1 MDEQR
6 TALQLYTVRDETA
19 RDFTGTLRSV
29 AALGYRAV
37 EFAGYGDLPAA
48 QLRDLLDETGMR
60 AASSHVRYARL
71 DEALDE
77 EIAYCNA
84 IGCSSIALPWLAP
97 EQRDPRT
104 IDRLADR
111 LTTWGRRCRDRGV
124 SLSYHNHDFEFVS
137 TDGATL
143 LERLLDATDP
153 ALVGLEFDIY
163 WAVFAGADP
172 QAVLRRYHGR
182 VPLIHVK
189 DMTPERRF
197 TEVGSGVLDWRT
209 LLTTARES
217 GARWFIVENDQPE
230 LPSLESARRS
240 LDYLRSL
247 RA

>member
-1 MDEQR
+1 MDDQSI
-6 TALQLYTVRDETA
+6 ALQLYTVRDETA

-29 AALGYRAV
+29 AAMGYRAV

-60 AASSHVRYARL
+60 AASSHVRFARL

-77 EIAYCNA
+77 EIAYCKA
-84 IGCSSIALPWLAP
+84 IGCSSIVLPWLAP
-97 EQRDPRT
+97 EQRDPKA
-104 IDRLADR
+104 IDRLADK
-111 LTTWGRRCRDRGV
+111 LTNWGRRCHEQGV
-124 SLSYHNHDFEFVS
+124 SLSYHNHDFEFV
-137 TDGATL
+137 TADGMTL
-143 LERLLDATDP
+143 LDRLLDATDP

-172 QAVLRRYHGR
+172 QAVLQLHRGR
-182 VPLIHVK
+182 VPLIHAK

-197 TEVGSGVLDWRT
+197 TEVGSGVLDWHT
-209 LLTTARES
+209 LIAAAREA

-247 RA
+247 QV